1 MATYFKYI
9 NFPIFLISFCIG
21 VFFVYV
27 TMPDMR
33 KIYVYPTP
41 ENVAVLQYR
50 DNTGSCFEFT
60 QKEVACPRDESKIKK
75 IPVQ

>member
-21 VFFVYV
+21 VFFVYI

-41 ENVAVLQYR
+41 ENIAVLQYR
-50 DNTGSCFEFT
+50 DNTGSCFEFK